1 MAGVRSISS
10 NLHLAGAARLRARAA
25 APGDPAEPVR
35 PIDELVRGHPQRPAE
50 KANPEE
56 LTERRTARDEGAASG
71 TARRDGESKSGN
83 APAATGERGEQQE
96 RHRQGGETPDEPD
109 HKELQEL
116 KRRDAEVRR
125 HESAHMAAGAGVVR
139 GGARFHY
146 QRGPDGRM
154 YALGGEVS
162 IDASE
167 GTTPEETIRK
177 ARQIR
182 RAALAP
188 GDPSAQDRAVA
199 TRAATLEAR
208 ARLDMAMARVE
219 ERTAAAQGDGEDDGD
234 EADPKATH
242 AARAYTSPLYVPP
255 KLKIRI

>member
-1 MAGVRSISS
+1 MAGVRPVGS
-10 NLHLAGAARLRARAA
+10 NLPRAGAARLRARIA

-35 PIDELVRGHPQRPAE
+35 PVDELVRGTPQRPAE

-56 LTERRTARDEGAASG
+56 LAERRSARDEGTASAA
-71 TARRDGESKSGN
+71 ARRDGESKSGN
-83 APAATGERGEQQE
+83 APSSTGERGE
-96 RHRQGGETPDEPD
+96 RRDGHRQGSETPDEQD
-109 HKELQEL
+109 ARELQDL

-125 HESAHMAAGAGVVR
+125 HESAHVAAGGGVVR

-154 YALGGEVS
+154 YALGGEVA
-162 IDASE
+162 IDAAE
-167 GTTPEETIRK
+167 GATPEETIRK

-188 GDPSAQDRAVA
+188 SEPSAQDRAVA

-208 ARLDMAMARVE
+208 ARLEMTMARAE
-219 ERTAAAQGDGEDDGD
+219 ERAAQGDGAEEDD
-234 EADPKATH
+234 EADPKAAL
-242 AARAYTSPLYVPP
+242 AARAYANSLYVPP
-255 KLKIRI
+255 RLKIKI